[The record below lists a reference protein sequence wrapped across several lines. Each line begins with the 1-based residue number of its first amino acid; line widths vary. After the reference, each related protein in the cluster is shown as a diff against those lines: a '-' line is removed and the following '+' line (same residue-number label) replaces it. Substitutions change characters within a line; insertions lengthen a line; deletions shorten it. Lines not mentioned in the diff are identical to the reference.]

1 MGADRLHAE
10 LESLKTFK
18 GRVDELLASL
28 HDSAAAPG
36 RVAEASLGAGHLG
49 VNFAEAGGLY
59 SAYNEVHAQLEQLSQ
74 LFADLIEAMG
84 TAVLGAHDGYA
95 NVDAE
100 LKERMWAAQRRAQ
113 ELGGAAT
120 PAGGGR
126 GGRAG
131 AGAAANS
138 EGTI

>member
-10 LESLKTFK
+10 LESLRTFK

-49 VNFAEAGGLY
+49 VDFAEAGSLY
-59 SAYNEVHAQLEQLSQ
+59 SAYNEVHAQLQQLSR

-95 NVDAE
+95 NVDAD
-100 LKERMWAAQRRAQ
+100 LKDRMWAAQRRAQ
-113 ELGGAAT
+113 ELGGAA
-120 PAGGGR
+120 PEGR
-126 GGRAG
+126 DSKAG
-131 AGAAANS
+131 ADS